1 MGVRKIKTD
10 LKQDLVNRNPV
21 TENFV
26 IDSPVGRLQIKVED
40 QLLMNI
46 ELNSQIDLKVAQTS
60 FGKIVALQLKSY
72 FEKAKFKFDL
82 PLEQV
87 GTAHQLKVWAALR
100 QIPAGSV
107 LTYGQLAEKIGSSA
121 RAIGNACRNNP
132 LPIVVP
138 CHRIVAASDIGGF
151 SGAKQGVLLEIKRHL
166 LNHEG
171 LSF

>member
-1 MGVRKIKTD
+1 M
-10 LKQDLVNRNPV
+10 
-21 TENFV
+21 TETFV
-26 IDSPVGRLQIKVED
+26 IDTPVGRLQIQVDDE
-40 QLLMNI
+40 QLTSI
-46 ELNSQIDLKVAQTS
+46 QLNSQSKLMAAQTL
-60 FGKIVALQLKSY
+60 FGLTVTEQIKNY
-72 FEKAKFKFDL
+72 FRLAQFKFEL
-82 PLEQV
+82 PLLQK
-87 GTAHQLKVWAALR
+87 GTEHQLKVWSALC

-107 LTYGQLAEKIGSSA
+107 LTYGQLAKKIGSSA

-151 SGAKQGVLLEIKRHL
+151 SGAQQGVLLDIKRSL